1 VVDPEPHVIFKSSV
15 PDKANAAEGF
25 GLVLCVMTVAT
36 FFAVNGENT
45 PASAAAAETS
55 SYSPPPLVLASEG
68 GRQRAAQESY
78 CISVPGGATLCA
90 DSPAGIEPF
99 WLSVVRPKEHVTIRV
114 RGATTADGSVYV
126 HPRGCER
133 GFLQSFKIKRPTK
146 RWVVHLDPGRY
157 ELSVFA
163 RFTMDDGRAGHASV
177 QLGLLVSTTRK
188 QGLIP
193 ANDSLACEH

>member
-1 VVDPEPHVIFKSSV
+1 MNRVLESKD
-15 PDKANAAEGF
+15 AAAGF
-25 GLVLCVMTVAT
+25 GHALSLVAVAAL
-36 FFAVNGENT
+36 FAVLGENT
-45 PASAAAAETS
+45 PASAAVAETS
-55 SYSPPPLVLASEG
+55 NYSPPPLVLLSEG

-90 DSPAGIEPF
+90 DSPPGIEPR

-133 GFLQSFKIKRPTK
+133 GFVQTFKIKRPTK

-163 RFTMDDGRAGHASV
+163 RFTMGDGRAGDTSG
-177 QLGLLVSTTRK
+177 QLGLLVSMTRV
-188 QGLIP
+188 QELIP
-193 ANDSLACEH
+193 VNDNLACQH